1 MECRRTVSLDD
12 KETGEN
18 MAKLKI
24 RRLGAVRDYE
34 LDVKHVNVLIG
45 EQATGKSTI
54 CKIIY
59 FFRMVKNEITEYLFR
74 VSTSGRAADGEKFPK
89 ALNAVTKDI
98 FVQLFGYSW
107 ELPDDLY
114 AEYFFTDEIFISV
127 YISIV
132 HGKRYLEVRFSDE
145 LIKKVKGL
153 ERSAFEFYGKQTD
166 DLSFS
171 YISSERVRL
180 HNDLQ
185 WQINAFFQ
193 DELETYYIPAG
204 RSMLTLMT
212 HQKTKLDYTALDL
225 ANRKFMQ
232 FIESI
237 QPKFDR
243 GISMVHNYYVKSERR
258 FSTDTMIKE
267 LKENLKGEYFYN
279 DGQEYFMVSDH
290 YKIPINFISSGQ
302 QEVLWLLNQLY
313 VLLLREERAFVI
325 IEEPEAHLY
334 PKLQK
339 RVIDF
344 IVRFANLTGST
355 VLITTHSPYI
365 LSCINTLCYA
375 GKLAE
380 DETKREQVAKIVG
393 KHTLIKPGE
402 IYAGK
407 LLCESGRTN
416 VQNLVMEEEQ
426 ELYTELI
433 DEVSDMNNE
442 LYTRLY
448 ELEV

>member
-1 MECRRTVSLDD
+1 
-12 KETGEN
+12 

-24 RRLGAVRDYE
+24 YRLGAVRDYE

-107 ELPDDLY
+107 ELPNDLY
-114 AEYFFTDEIFISV
+114 AKYFFTDEIFISV
-127 YISIV
+127 YISMV
-132 HGKRYLEVRFSDE
+132 HGKRYLEVRFSAE

-185 WQINAFFQ
+185 WQINGFFQ

-225 ANRKFMQ
+225 VNRKFMQ

-237 QPKFDR
+237 QPKL
-243 GISMVHNYYVKSERR
+243 RR
-258 FSTDTMIKE
+258 
-267 LKENLKGEYFYN
+267 L
-279 DGQEYFMVSDH
+279 
-290 YKIPINFISSGQ
+290 
-302 QEVLWLLNQLY
+302 
-313 VLLLREERAFVI
+313 
-325 IEEPEAHLY
+325 
-334 PKLQK
+334 
-339 RVIDF
+339 
-344 IVRFANLTGST
+344 
-355 VLITTHSPYI
+355 
-365 LSCINTLCYA
+365 
-375 GKLAE
+375 
-380 DETKREQVAKIVG
+380 
-393 KHTLIKPGE
+393 
-402 IYAGK
+402 
-407 LLCESGRTN
+407 
-416 VQNLVMEEEQ
+416 
-426 ELYTELI
+426 
-433 DEVSDMNNE
+433 
-442 LYTRLY
+442 
-448 ELEV
+448 

>member
-1 MECRRTVSLDD
+1 
-12 KETGEN
+12 
-18 MAKLKI
+18 
-24 RRLGAVRDYE
+24 
-34 LDVKHVNVLIG
+34 
-45 EQATGKSTI
+45 
-54 CKIIY
+54 
-59 FFRMVKNEITEYLFR
+59 
-74 VSTSGRAADGEKFPK
+74 
-89 ALNAVTKDI
+89 
-98 FVQLFGYSW
+98 
-107 ELPDDLY
+107 
-114 AEYFFTDEIFISV
+114 
-127 YISIV
+127 
-132 HGKRYLEVRFSDE
+132 
-145 LIKKVKGL
+145 
-153 ERSAFEFYGKQTD
+153 
-166 DLSFS
+166 
-171 YISSERVRL
+171 
-180 HNDLQ
+180 
-185 WQINAFFQ
+185 
-193 DELETYYIPAG
+193 
-204 RSMLTLMT
+204 
-212 HQKTKLDYTALDL
+212 
-225 ANRKFMQ
+225 
-232 FIESI
+232 
-237 QPKFDR
+237 
-243 GISMVHNYYVKSERR
+243 
-258 FSTDTMIKE
+258 
-267 LKENLKGEYFYN
+267 
-279 DGQEYFMVSDH
+279 MVSDH
-290 YKIPINFISSGQ
+290 YNIPINFISSGQ

>member
-1 MECRRTVSLDD
+1 
-12 KETGEN
+12 

-34 LDVKHVNVLIG
+34 LDVRHINVLIG

-54 CKIIY
+54 CKMIY
-59 FFRMVKNEITEYLFR
+59 FFRLVKNEITEYLFR
-74 VSTSGRAADGEKFPK
+74 VSTSGSVENGEKFPK
-89 ALNAVTKDI
+89 ALNAVAKDI
-98 FVQLFGYSW
+98 FVHLFGSSW

-114 AEYFFTDEIFISV
+114 AEYFFTDEIAISV
-127 YISIV
+127 DISSV
-132 HGKRYLEVRFSDE
+132 HGKNYLNVKFSDA
-145 LIKKVKGL
+145 LIRNVKGL
-153 ERSAFEFYGKQTD
+153 ERKAFEFYGKQTEE
-166 DLSFS
+166 LSFS

-185 WQINAFFQ
+185 WQINAIFQ

-204 RSMLTLMT
+204 RSMLTLMA
-212 HQKTKLDYTALDL
+212 HQKTKLDYNALDL
-225 ANRKFMQ
+225 VNRKFMQ

-243 GISMVHNYYVKSERR
+243 GISMVHNYYVKSERK
-258 FSTDTMIKE
+258 FSTDAMIKE
-267 LKENLKGEYFYN
+267 LKENLKGEYFYS
-279 DGQEYFMVSDH
+279 DAQEYFMVSDGC
-290 YKIPINFISSGQ
+290 KIPINFISSGQ

-313 VLLLREERAFVI
+313 VLMLREEKAFVI

-334 PKLQK
+334 PTLQK

-344 IVRFANLTGST
+344 IVRFANLNGST

-380 DETKREQVAKIVG
+380 DKAKREKVEKIVG
-393 KHTLIKPGE
+393 KHMLIKPGD

-407 LLCESGRTN
+407 LLWESEQTR